1 MMRLVGEPVSYTGAI
16 AFPFYVVILARTLS
30 HTSLA
35 RKLEEFINRIA
46 CDPLADDCVMLG
58 VIVASDQAQV
68 MVPLSYADDIVLPSS
83 LPSGG
88 DVLAPA
94 LEEFV
99 AQFAKDLAN
108 LRKQRTRVYRP
119 CMLLVL
125 ADRPLD
131 CREWKS
137 TLERLV
143 RYDPKRKVGN
153 KYYPHISVFGSS
165 SVGVDVLRSIAY
177 PDFGSIPGRWFMIEE
192 GGFDDILDVALKVAE
207 KAVFS
212 LFEAR
217 VEVRSSPSYF
227 CDLDDVP
234 GIVSGVPERLS
245 D

>member
-68 MVPLSYADDIVLPSS
+68 IVPLSYADSIVLPSS
-83 LPSGG
+83 LPPGG

-99 AQFAKDLAN
+99 AQFAKDFAG
-108 LRKQRTRVYRP
+108 LRRKGCKVWRP

-131 CREWKS
+131 CEEWKS

-153 KYYPHISVFGSS
+153 KHYPHIVVFGSS

-177 PDFGSIPGRWFMIEE
+177 PDFGPLPGRWYMIEE
-192 GGFDDILDVALKVAE
+192 GGFDDILDAALKVAE
-207 KAVFS
+207 EAISS
-212 LFEAR
+212 LFEAQ
-217 VEVRSSPSYF
+217 VDVRSSPPYF